1 MPGYLTP
8 AQPALNTFTPT
19 GNLSATT
26 VADAIIELDNE
37 KGKVEQTVRVY
48 DNAAAR
54 TTALPSPTEGMM
66 TYLKDVKAVNV
77 YNGTTWVAI
86 GGGSDINPLG
96 VVGT

>member
-8 AQPALNTFTPT
+8 AQPTLNPFIPT
-19 GNLSATT
+19 GSISATT
-26 VADAIIELDNE
+26 IADAIIELDSE

-48 DNAAAR
+48 DDAAAR

-86 GGGSDINPLG
+86 GGGSDINPLSVAG
-96 VVGT
+96 I

>member
-8 AQPALNTFTPT
+8 AQPTLNAFTPT
-19 GNLSATT
+19 PTISSTT
-26 VADAIIELDNE
+26 VADALIEIDQE
-37 KGKVEQTVRVY
+37 TVHVFN
-48 DNAAAR
+48 NASAR
-54 TTALPSPTEGMM
+54 ASVLSSPTEGMM

-96 VVGT
+96 IVGT